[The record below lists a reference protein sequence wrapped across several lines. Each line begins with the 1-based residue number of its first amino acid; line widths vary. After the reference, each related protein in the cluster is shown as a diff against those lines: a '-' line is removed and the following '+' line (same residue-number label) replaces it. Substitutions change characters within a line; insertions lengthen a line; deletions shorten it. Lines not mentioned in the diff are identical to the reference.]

1 MSARQTG
8 PAGQSDEVAHGVIYN
23 LASPL
28 HAVMN
33 VRGAGQRSIARR
45 LLRMFQARWALQ
57 QVNIRDVKIFFEVED
72 PANGKNMFRLVRRQT
87 LAGKKPAGRFY
98 IGVDPGKEPLSW
110 HLRPSE
116 INELKKQWVGF
127 NATSTAPIIMEPF
140 STSSRLS
147 LPNSKTS

>member
-1 MSARQTG
+1 
-8 PAGQSDEVAHGVIYN
+8 
-23 LASPL
+23 
-28 HAVMN
+28 
-33 VRGAGQRSIARR
+33 VRGTGQRSFARR

-72 PANGKNMFRLVRRQT
+72 PANREEHVQSGQKTQA

-116 INELKKQWVGF
+116 IDELKKQWVGF
-127 NATSTAPIIMEPF
+127 NAASENCPDNYGAILDFFKAE
-140 STSSRLS
+140 SA
-147 LPNSKTS
+147 KQ